1 MEWDQDTSLA
11 RYERVTQIN
20 TTVILMSG
28 ECMDVH
34 CLYCTLGL
42 LCSVYHWM

>member
-20 TTVILMSG
+20 TTVCLENVWMCIAYT
-28 ECMDVH
+28 VH
-34 CLYCTLGL
+34 WDCYAQFITE
-42 LCSVYHWM
+42 